1 MKYKG
6 GFYPSTKMK
15 TIAYV
20 SGKIETKNRECFVG
34 DQKVDCPQSGKAFT
48 TGGDKLNLLLQIP
61 SLEKRSDPIFFT
73 ILLAIIIF
81 FSAIAIFKIKIFGK
95 TLGEYVK
102 PIWYLILISIAVVA
116 WQYLFGLKIDD
127 GLMSLKIS
135 QWVWEICIALS
146 AYKLIKTANFSYGNL
161 FFLGILYSLIIHGLK
176 IAVRYLFYGKTFLYL
191 TDRFLYGSLLV
202 MVIVFIGGSMFLF
215 FKKRGDFH

>member
-1 MKYKG
+1 MKK
-6 GFYPSTKMK
+6 F
-15 TIAYV
+15 AYV

-34 DQKVDCPQSGKAFT
+34 DQKVDCPQSDKAFT
-48 TGGDKLNLLLQIP
+48 TTGDKLDLLPQIP
-61 SLEKRSDPIFFT
+61 SLEKRGDSTFFI

-81 FSAIAIFKIKIFGK
+81 FFVLAIFKIKVFGK

-102 PIWYLILISIAVVA
+102 PIWYLIFISIAAVA

-127 GLMSLKIS
+127 NFLSIRIS
-135 QWVWEICIALS
+135 QWVWEICIAIS
-146 AYKLIKTANFSYGNL
+146 AYKLIKNSNFGYGNL
-161 FFLGILYSLIIHGLK
+161 FFLGILYSIIIHGLK
-176 IAVRYLFYGKTFLYL
+176 IAIRYLFYGKTFLYL

-215 FKKRGDFH
+215 FRRRGFIKF